1 MTTFADQLFQ
11 HGGMP
16 VGASGVPTTFGKYI
30 FVNPDATGNADGKTM
45 KTAFRNMDAVIAST
59 TGAIRTNRHDVVLM
73 HAQSAHTTSSGTDT
87 EFTLT
92 KNRIHFVGLGGG
104 SRYLGQRTRWT
115 MGVTASSGGAIAV
128 VQNTGVGNTFTN
140 IKFDSADTESTSLYA
155 FADGGEYTQ
164 LTNCEVVKGN
174 VLLSDTGRAS
184 ILANG
189 DSAYY
194 KNCAFGSLV
203 YQVTAKNTVMQVTRE
218 KISGK
223 VCRDTVVED
232 CLFLINTTST
242 DSSLVHGD
250 NANDAE
256 RMLLF
261 KNCGFLNNVLS
272 TADPD
277 QAVEFDATQTTGSV
291 IADNCWSLN
300 CTAFSTTA
308 GVFSATSI
316 KSVTGPEALQSS

>member
-1 MTTFADQLFQ
+1 MTTVSDGLFQ
-11 HGGMP
+11 YGGLP
-16 VGASGVPTTFGKYI
+16 VGATGVPTTFGKYI

-45 KTAFRNMDAVIAST
+45 ATAYRTVGAAVTA
-59 TGAIRTNRHDVVLM
+59 ARTNRHDVILM
-73 HAQSAHTTSSGTDT
+73 HAQSAHDTSTGTDT
-87 EFTLT
+87 ELTLT
-92 KNRIHFVGLGGG
+92 KNRVHFVGLGGG

-115 MGVTASSGGAIAV
+115 MGVTAASGGAIAV

-140 IKFDSADTESTSLYA
+140 IKFDSSDTESTSLYA

-164 LTNCEVVKGN
+164 LTNCEVVKST
-174 VLLSDTGRAS
+174 LLSNTGRAA

-194 KNCAFGSLV
+194 KSCAFGSLV
-203 YQVTAKNTVMQVTRE
+203 YQVTAKCNQMLVTRE
-218 KISGK
+218 QITGK
-223 VCRDTVVED
+223 VARDVIVED
-232 CLFLINTTST
+232 CLFLTNTTSS
-242 DSSLVHGD
+242 DASLVHGD

-261 KNCGFLNNVLS
+261 KNCGFLNAVLS

-277 QAVEFDATQTTGSV
+277 QAVEFDATQTQGSV
-291 IADNCWSLN
+291 VADNCWSLN
-300 CTAFSTTA
+300 CTAFSTTT
-308 GVFSATSI
+308 GVFSATGI

>member
-1 MTTFADQLFQ
+1 MTTVADGLFQ
-11 HGGMP
+11 YGGMP
-16 VGASGVPTTFGKYI
+16 VGATGVPTTFGKYI
-30 FVNPDATGNADGKTM
+30 FVNPDATGNADGTTM
-45 KTAFRNMDAVIAST
+45 ATAYRTVGAAVTNA
-59 TGAIRTNRHDVVLM
+59 RTNRHDVILM
-73 HAQSAHTTSSGTDT
+73 HAQSAHSTSSGTDT
-87 EFTLT
+87 ELTLT
-92 KNRIHFVGLGGG
+92 KNRLHFVGLGGG

-115 MGVTASSGGAIAV
+115 MGVTAASGGAIAV
-128 VQNTGVGNTFTN
+128 VQNTGVGNTFAN
-140 IKFDSADTESTSLYA
+140 MKFDSADTESTSLYA

-189 DSAYY
+189 DSSYY

-203 YQVTAKNTVMQVTRE
+203 YQVTAKNTVMLVTRE
-218 KISGK
+218 TISGK
-223 VCRDTVVED
+223 VCRDTIAED